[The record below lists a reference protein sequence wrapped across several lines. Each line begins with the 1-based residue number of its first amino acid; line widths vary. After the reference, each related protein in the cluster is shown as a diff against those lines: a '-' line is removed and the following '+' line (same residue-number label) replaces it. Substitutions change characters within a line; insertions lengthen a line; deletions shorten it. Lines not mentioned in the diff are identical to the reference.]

1 MTQGVVTVQGLR
13 LRDGP
18 GGAVV
23 APSLDKGVG
32 VEGQA
37 RHLAVDPDDPIG
49 VGTVDGLVRHGPTI
63 GVLDR

>member
-1 MTQGVVTVQGLR
+1 MKFER
-13 LRDGP
+13 RD
-18 GGAVV
+18 
-23 APSLDKGVG
+23 LDKGVG
-32 VEGQA
+32 GEGQA